1 MLTSDEVFDHIEE
14 IAKASGNSKQV
25 LLRATDHEITRYLVA
40 AYNPYRRY
48 YNTST
53 VKGHGQEQFSD
64 ITWIILD
71 QLHER
76 TLSGDSANFV
86 VDTHIRDLTP
96 KSAEL
101 FKRILKKD
109 LRMGMGAKTINKV
122 FPGLIP
128 VHKVMLA
135 KLFDKKRVK
144 YPCFGSPK
152 IDGVRAIFKNGKF
165 YSRGGH
171 IYQGLDLLATEIMN
185 NIGFSTPLDGE
196 LTVAN
201 KSFQEGSGMIR
212 SNSSTPDA
220 IFHVFD
226 LPEVDIPFV
235 ERLTLLAD
243 IQVPSFKV
251 YPVMH
256 KKLYSFDEIT
266 DFYTTC
272 RKTNYEGAV
281 IKSYSYKYKGT
292 RSYDWMKMKNVDT
305 ADLEIVGVFEG
316 TGKYEGQLGG
326 IIVDFN
332 GVEVRVGSGFS
343 DSDRVS
349 FWDNQDVIIGQ
360 IAEVLYME
368 VTPDGSLRHPRFI
381 RFRTF

>member
-1 MLTSDEVFDHIEE
+1 MLTSDEVFDCIEE
-14 IAKASGNSKQV
+14 IAKASGNFKQV
-25 LLRATDHEITRYLVA
+25 LLRATDPEITKYLNA
-40 AYNPYRRY
+40 AYNPYKRY
-48 YNTST
+48 YNTSV
-53 VKGHGQEQFSD
+53 VKGRGQEQFSNV
-64 ITWIILD
+64 TWMILS
-71 QLHER
+71 QLHKR

-86 VDTHIRDLTP
+86 VDTHIKELTP

-128 VHKVMLA
+128 IHEVMLA
-135 KLFDKKRVK
+135 KLFDKRRVK

-152 IDGVRAIFKNGKF
+152 IDGVRAIFKDGKF

-171 IYQGLDLLATEIMN
+171 IYQGLDLLAAEIMN
-185 NIGFSTPLDGE
+185 NLDTSTPLDGE

-212 SNSSTPDA
+212 SNLPTPNA

-235 ERLTLLAD
+235 ERLTLMAD
-243 IQVPSFKV
+243 IQTPSFKV

-266 DFYTTC
+266 DFYTAC
-272 RKTNYEGAV
+272 RKANYEGAV
-281 IKSYSYKYKGT
+281 IKSYRYKYKGT
-292 RSYDWMKMKNVDT
+292 RSYDWMKMKNVIT
-305 ADLEIVGVFEG
+305 VDLKVVGVFEG

-326 IIVDFN
+326 IVVDFN

-349 FWDNQDVIIGQ
+349 LWDNQDTVIGQ
-360 IAEVLYME
+360 TAEVLYME